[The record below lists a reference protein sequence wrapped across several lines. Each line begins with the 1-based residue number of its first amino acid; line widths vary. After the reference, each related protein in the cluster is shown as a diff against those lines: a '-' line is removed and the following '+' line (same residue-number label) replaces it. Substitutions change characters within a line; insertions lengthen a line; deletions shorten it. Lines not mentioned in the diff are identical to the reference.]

1 MSPGRE
7 LLYFQGAGLQHY
19 KLVFQ
24 ETENVR
30 FWILAAQMAVVL
42 VHFKEKKY
50 EICVNHMKAQM
61 QLSTLRSLNMRPCQR
76 KLIFS
81 VEQKH
86 SLVSKKAS

>member
-1 MSPGRE
+1 MFPGRE

-19 KLVFQ
+19 KVVFQ
-24 ETENVR
+24 ETEKIR
-30 FWILAAQMAVVL
+30 FWILAAQIAVVL

-50 EICVNHMKAQM
+50 EICMNHMKAQM

-81 VEQKH
+81 VEH
-86 SLVSKKAS
+86 ALVSKKAS